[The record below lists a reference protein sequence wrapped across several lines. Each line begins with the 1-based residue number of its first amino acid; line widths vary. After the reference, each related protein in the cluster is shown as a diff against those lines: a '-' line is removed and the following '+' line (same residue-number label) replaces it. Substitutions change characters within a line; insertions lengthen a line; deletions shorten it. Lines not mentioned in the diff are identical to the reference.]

1 VIDFRIYRAGFLPA
15 LVALVVLLF
24 ALEAPPGPLPTVVAP
39 AEFDQTA
46 AMQYVR
52 QIVAAAPERA
62 PGSAGDAATAALVEK
77 QFKRISEGQVAE
89 QSFSSGFN
97 GHSVDLRNV
106 ILTLPGDTPRSVV
119 VIAGRDSASGPGA
132 ASSAAATAALL
143 ELVNEV
149 RSSGHTKTL
158 VFVSTDGASDGA
170 QGARQFIEHY
180 PLRDQVDGAIVL
192 SQPGSAS
199 PRQPYLLDSS
209 DGPQSAN
216 SQLAATA
223 SRALIDQA
231 QHAPAGEGLF
241 GELARLALPTGLGEQ
256 AVLIADGVPAV
267 GLSSAGERPL
277 RPADDQL
284 ENVSATTLGGFGR
297 AALLLAATLDAAPS
311 PPEQGPDTYVTMA
324 GNLVPGWTLSLL
336 GLALILPAALA
347 ALDGILRTRRSGARI
362 GPALAWSAS
371 RSMPLFAALLLLY
384 FMATV
389 GIVAQP
395 DFPFD
400 PNRFGVGA
408 GQAIAMTFLL
418 GVAAAGYYAIRCWR
432 VPASIPLLAAAPAL
446 AAVSVL
452 GALLAWLVN
461 PYLALLLVPI
471 PHVWLLC
478 ARRSGPLPWPAV
490 LLGAVISLIPIW
502 ATLADVAGRLDLGAA
517 APWQLLLMVDDGQI
531 GFGTM
536 LSLCLLVGSLVGIV
550 AVAARG
556 PEPAVARRSTPPAAT
571 RSPERAEAAPATA
584 PRMDASP
591 IASSGARDDQ
601 EGGRY
606 AAHERRSS
614 GPDAS

>member
-1 VIDFRIYRAGFLPA
+1 MIDFRIYRAGFLPA

-24 ALEAPPGPLPTVVAP
+24 ALKAPPGPLPSVVAP

-52 QIVAAAPERA
+52 QIVAAAPERS
-62 PGSAGDAATAALVEK
+62 PGSAGDAAAAALVEK
-77 QFKRISEGQVAE
+77 QFQRVSEGQVAE
-89 QSFSSGFN
+89 QSFSGSFD

-106 ILTLPGDTPRSVV
+106 ILTLPGNTPRSVV

-132 ASSAAATAALL
+132 ASSAAATATLL

-149 RSSGHTKTL
+149 RSSGHSKTL

-170 QGARQFIEHY
+170 VGARQFVDHY
-180 PLRDQVDGAIVL
+180 PLRDEIDGAVVL
-192 SQPGSAS
+192 WQPGSAA
-199 PRQPYLLDSS
+199 PAQPYLLDSS

-231 QHAPAGEGLF
+231 QRAPASPGLF
-241 GELARLALPTGLGEQ
+241 GELARLAVPAGLGEQ
-256 AVLIADGVPAV
+256 APLIADGVPAI

-284 ENVSATTLGGFGR
+284 DDVSATTLGEFGR

-311 PPEQGPDTYVTMA
+311 PPEHGPDASVTLA

-336 GLALILPAALA
+336 ALTLILPAALA
-347 ALDGILRTRRSGARI
+347 GLDGVLRARRADVRI
-362 GPALAWSAS
+362 GPALAWAAS
-371 RSMPLFAALLLLY
+371 RSLPLLAALFLLY
-384 FMATV
+384 LMAIV

-400 PNRFGVGA
+400 PNRFGVGP
-408 GQAIAMTFLL
+408 GQAIAMTFL
-418 GVAAAGYYAIRCWR
+418 VAVVGAGYYAIRCWR
-432 VPASIPLLAAAPAL
+432 VPTAIPLIAAAPAL
-446 AAVSVL
+446 ATASVL
-452 GALLAWLVN
+452 GALLAWVVN

-478 ARRSGPLPWPAV
+478 ARRAGPLPWPAV
-490 LLGAVISLIPIW
+490 LLAAVVSALPVF
-502 ATLADVAGRLDLGAA
+502 AAFGDVAGRLDLGAA
-517 APWQLLLMVDDGQI
+517 SPWQLLLMVDDGQI

-536 LSLCLLVGSLVGIV
+536 LSLCVLAGCLVGIV
-550 AVAARG
+550 ALAARG
-556 PEPAVARRSTPPAAT
+556 PVPARARRPATQSVTPSTADPGAAPPA
-571 RSPERAEAAPATA
+571 PAP
-584 PRMDASP
+584 MDASP
-591 IASSGARDDQ
+591 IASGQGPDDQ

-614 GPDAS
+614 GPDTS